1 MSHTSSAQ
9 QHDLIAFLSTNP
21 DGTVEDIAK
30 RYDVTPLEVIRL
42 IPTAQVFD
50 GAQFDTVWDDIT
62 QWGDVTTLVN
72 NEDLI
77 LESKVNY
84 RAELTVMASS
94 TCAVKKA

>member
-42 IPTAQVFD
+42 IPTAQVLMAHSLIRFGMILPS
-50 GAQFDTVWDDIT
+50 GAMSLRW
-62 QWGDVTTLVN
+62 
-72 NEDLI
+72 
-77 LESKVNY
+77 
-84 RAELTVMASS
+84 
-94 TCAVKKA
+94 